1 MPIDSIPY
9 RLLELGRRRPDA
21 PAYYTKSGGIW
32 RGTSWGVHVREV
44 RRATRALCALG
55 AGSGKRVCLIGFNRP
70 EWVTFDLASMCA
82 GGAPAGIYTTCSP
95 DEVQYVAHHAEAPV
109 VLVENAAQWEK
120 IRARRAELPHLKHVV
135 MMRGPKVDDPMVLSW
150 EQFLA
155 RGDAVEEHRVDDLV
169 AALEPQGL
177 ATLIYTSGTTGPPK
191 GVMLSHENLAWTSAL
206 LQRLVGGAAD
216 DVFLSYLPL
225 SHIAEQM
232 ATIHG
237 PITSGA
243 AVYYAE
249 SLDKIGDNLREVRPQ
264 VFFGV
269 PRVWEKMHATI
280 MTKLAGATGMKK
292 RLVQWARRVG
302 TASSALS
309 MRGRPLSGALAVQVR
324 LAERLVFSKLAAA
337 TGLDRARVLISGAA
351 PIGRD
356 VLEDFAS
363 LGLVVHE
370 IYGQS
375 EGSGPTGFN
384 LPGATKLGSVG
395 RVLPGVEV
403 KIAGDGEILVRGPNV
418 FLGYAKEPEA
428 TREVL
433 VDGWLYSGDLGAIDS
448 EGYLAI
454 TGRKKEIIITAG
466 GKNITPR
473 NIEEAIERS
482 ELVREAVVVG
492 DRRKYLTALITLDRD
507 AAERFARDRGLS
519 TDALHELP
527 EIAAA
532 VQTAIDLANQSLARV
547 EQVKKFRVLPRNFGI
562 DSGELTPTLKLKRKV
577 VAHNFAPEI
586 ESMYTEG

>member
-1 MPIDSIPY
+1 
-9 RLLELGRRRPDA
+9 
-21 PAYYTKSGGIW
+21 
-32 RGTSWGVHVREV
+32 VHVREV

-309 MRGRPLSGALAVQVR
+309 MRGRPLSGALAVQ
-324 LAERLVFSKLAAA
+324 ALAATPLIVA
-337 TGLDRARVLISGAA
+337 GILRSARGAKGGVSLAKLPEEIKLSEVIQALEGSLA
-351 PIGRD
+351 PVECINNPAVCSRSRTCVTRD
-356 VLEDFAS
+356 VWEELKNAMNGVLEAMTLRD
-363 LGLVVHE
+363 LVE
-370 IYGQS
+370 RQKKK
-375 EGSGPTGFN
+375 E
-384 LPGATKLGSVG
+384 LPGK
-395 RVLPGVEV
+395 P
-403 KIAGDGEILVRGPNV
+403 
-418 FLGYAKEPEA
+418 
-428 TREVL
+428 
-433 VDGWLYSGDLGAIDS
+433 
-448 EGYLAI
+448 
-454 TGRKKEIIITAG
+454 
-466 GKNITPR
+466 
-473 NIEEAIERS
+473 
-482 ELVREAVVVG
+482 
-492 DRRKYLTALITLDRD
+492 
-507 AAERFARDRGLS
+507 
-519 TDALHELP
+519 
-527 EIAAA
+527 
-532 VQTAIDLANQSLARV
+532 
-547 EQVKKFRVLPRNFGI
+547 
-562 DSGELTPTLKLKRKV
+562 
-577 VAHNFAPEI
+577 
-586 ESMYTEG
+586 MYYI